1 MFPRLDFPTE
11 APMKLSLN
19 EALAIAI
26 TGQVL
31 YHITQ
36 KMVAPSAHPVLS
48 LLVFYGAA
56 AVLCVPLFFLFPL
69 QGGLSAALAQMNWAV
84 LGVAGAIVLIEMGF
98 LLLYRLGGELSTSF
112 VISSSVTTGM
122 MVLIGGFF
130 FKEHFT
136 LMKLAGVAF
145 CMLGIGLIS
154 WKAA

>member
-1 MFPRLDFPTE
+1 
-11 APMKLSLN
+11 MKISLY

-31 YHITQ
+31 YHVTQ
-36 KMVAPSAHPVLS
+36 KMVAPGAHPILSVLI
-48 LLVFYGAA
+48 FYGVAS
-56 AVLCVPLFFLFPL
+56 VLCLPLFWFFPIE
-69 QGGLSAALAQMNWAV
+69 GSFSNALGQMNWAV
-84 LGVAGAIVLIEMGF
+84 FGVAAAIVLIEVGF

-112 VISSSVTTGM
+112 LITSSVTMAM

-130 FKEHFT
+130 FKEHFSMT
-136 LMKLAGVAF
+136 KIAGVAM